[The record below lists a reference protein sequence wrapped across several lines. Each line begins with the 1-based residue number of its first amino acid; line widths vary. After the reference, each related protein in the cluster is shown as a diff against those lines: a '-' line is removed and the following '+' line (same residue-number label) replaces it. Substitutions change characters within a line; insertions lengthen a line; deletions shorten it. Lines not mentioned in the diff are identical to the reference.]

1 MLLFTGVP
9 NRLEIKSYNNITIID
24 DSYNSN
30 YKGFIEALNILNK
43 SNGKKILL
51 TPGIVELGKYRKEL
65 YESLVDHII
74 RNSDIV
80 ILVGYFQTRTLFN
93 LLKDSNL
100 EIYVLHS
107 FKEGYNFFL
116 EISKRYDECS
126 LLIENDVPD
135 IYRIGLI

>member
-1 MLLFTGVP
+1 MY
-9 NRLEIKSYNNITIID
+9 I
-24 DSYNSN
+24 
-30 YKGFIEALNILNK
+30 
-43 SNGKKILL
+43 
-51 TPGIVELGKYRKEL
+51 
-65 YESLVDHII
+65 
-74 RNSDIV
+74 
-80 ILVGYFQTRTLFN
+80 N

>member
-65 YESLVDHII
+65 YETLVDHII